1 MFIKRALSIII
12 LSCCLFKSLPCAF
25 VEALSQNK
33 HDRQIDKNL
42 GKPVFS
48 FAHALNGMI
57 MNQWFYTTELSR
69 ILLVGEPKIFET
81 IRYWPLVH
89 IMSEA
94 GPLFDNRF
102 ENFIKNVGQLPQ
114 EQLKEAIKDA
124 ILLSPYSTKA
134 YSASALLDHLIEALQ
149 NEILYTK
156 CQIQHDFKWDQKS
169 LNYMKK
175 SVALALG
182 CIATKAISSFIATN
196 DVATEY
202 NASELLDAIA
212 MLGVLPASY
221 RILNGCYKVLA
232 IDPNAC
238 NQYLETY
245 EELLSFVQKLKVQ
258 LEANGFITFKLTNGC
273 IATLKNNKL
282 IFGE

>member
-1 MFIKRALSIII
+1 M
-12 LSCCLFKSLPCAF
+12 PCAF
-25 VEALSQNK
+25 LETLQENM

-48 FAHALNGMI
+48 FAHALNGM
-57 MNQWFYTTELSR
+57 MVNQWFYTTELSR

-81 IRYWPLVH
+81 VRYWPIVH

-102 ENFIKNVGQLPQ
+102 ENFIKKVGQSSQ

-134 YSASALLDHLIEALQ
+134 YSVSELLDYLIEALQ
-149 NEILYTK
+149 NEIIYTK
-156 CQIQHDFKWDQKS
+156 RQIQHDFKWDQKS

-182 CIATKAISSFIATN
+182 CIATKAISSFIATS
-196 DVATEY
+196 AIAKQY

-212 MLGVLPASY
+212 ILGVLPASY

-232 IDPNAC
+232 TDPNAC
-238 NQYLETY
+238 NQYLPRY
-245 EELLSFVQKLKVQ
+245 EELLSFVQNLKVQ
-258 LEANGFITFKLTNGC
+258 LEADDFITFKLANGC